1 MKKSTYPSRILVATD
16 FTIESDRALE
26 LAANIARPVK
36 ASVHVLHI
44 LDLPYTAQFSR
55 EKLRQSMG
63 SAAETMMKKQ
73 LKLLK
78 TLLKLPKGAIS
89 YEIREGKPVQEILNV
104 ASSGSYE
111 LICMGNK
118 ISSTLS
124 RLVFDNTTSGVIDL
138 APCAVLTTTA
148 SRPKIDLGRVMI
160 ASSFREGDVALL
172 GKVIGLAKN
181 LKSKVDVV
189 HVTRHRQFDAQLKM
203 EGLSSWASKMYDTR
217 GVRFRYIHGDEV
229 SDGLSKAVE
238 SLGSDLVV
246 VSRENRG
253 LIDTLFGSD
262 LIHEMVYRMEIPVL
276 VFPLPPEPNNH

>member
-1 MKKSTYPSRILVATD
+1 MKKSTFPRRILVATD

-26 LAANIARPVK
+26 LAAIIARPVK
-36 ASVHVLHI
+36 SHMHLLHV
-44 LDLPYTAQFSR
+44 LDLPYTAQISR
-55 EKLRQSMG
+55 DKLRQSMG
-63 SAAETMMKKQ
+63 SAADTMMKKQ
-73 LKLLK
+73 LRLLK
-78 TLLKLPKGAIS
+78 TFLKLPKGAIS
-89 YEIREGKPVQEILNV
+89 HEIREGKPVQEILNV

-111 LICMGNK
+111 LICIGNK

-138 APCAVLTTTA
+138 APCAVLSTTA
-148 SRPKIDLGRVMI
+148 RRLKIDLGRVMM

-172 GKVIGLAKN
+172 GRVVGLAKN

-203 EGLSSWASKMYDTR
+203 EGLASWASKMYDTR
-217 GVRFRYIHGDEV
+217 GVGFRYIHGDEV
-229 SDGLSKAVE
+229 GDGLSKAVE

-253 LIDTLFGSD
+253 LIDALFGSD

-276 VFPLPPEPNNH
+276 VFPLPPEQEKP

>member
-1 MKKSTYPSRILVATD
+1 MKKSTYPKRILVATD
-16 FTIESDRALE
+16 FTTESDRALE
-26 LAANIARPVK
+26 LAAKIARPFK
-36 ASVHVLHI
+36 APIHLLHI
-44 LDLPYTAQFSR
+44 LDLPYTAQISR

-63 SAAETMMKKQ
+63 NAAESMMKKQ
-73 LKLLK
+73 FKLLK
-78 TLLKLPKGAIS
+78 ALLKLPKGAIT
-89 YEIREGKPVQEILNV
+89 YEIREGKPVQEILHV
-104 ASSGSYE
+104 ASSGSFD

-118 ISSTLS
+118 ISNTLS

-148 SRPKIDLGRVMI
+148 RRTQIDLGRVMM
-160 ASSFREGDVALL
+160 ASSFHEGDVALL
-172 GKVIGLAKN
+172 GMVIGLAKN

-217 GVRFRYIHGDEV
+217 GVGFRYMHGNEV

-238 SLGSDLVV
+238 SLGSGLVV
-246 VSRENRG
+246 VSRESRG
-253 LIDTLFGSD
+253 LMDTLFGSD

-276 VFPLPPEPNNH
+276 VFPLPPIQNKP